1 MYHKVMLGMSGGVD
15 SSVAAY
21 LLKKEG
27 YQVSGV
33 FMQNWREDAE
43 NGFCT
48 SKEDT
53 LDAIAVA
60 DMLGIDIDIVNFE
73 KEYQE
78 KVFQYFLQEYA
89 AGRTPNPDVL
99 CNSEIK
105 FKAFLDHA
113 LAQGADYIATGHYV
127 RKKIQEGKTYLLKA
141 KDLHKDQSY
150 FLYRINGKQLHHSL
164 FPLGELTKKEVR
176 FKANEIKLPTASKK
190 DSTGICFIG
199 ERPFREFLSHY
210 LVLCPG
216 IMRSPEGKIL
226 GEHMGLAFYTI
237 GQRQGLGIGGNGA
250 PWYVAAKDISNNELL
265 VVQGHDHPLLF
276 SKELVMNDLSF
287 IDGQRPAEGEY
298 QVKIRYRMPDIRAE
312 LNYLADDEAKLRFG
326 EPVWAVTPGQ
336 SAVIYNGDICLGGGI
351 ISKAIAN

>member
-113 LAQGADYIATGHYV
+113 LAPV
-127 RKKIQEGKTYLLKA
+127 
-141 KDLHKDQSY
+141 SY
-150 FLYRINGKQLHHSL
+150 TH
-164 FPLGELTKKEVR
+164 LT
-176 FKANEIKLPTASKK
+176 LPTN
-190 DSTGICFIG
+190 
-199 ERPFREFLSHY
+199 RE
-210 LVLCPG
+210 V
-216 IMRSPEGKIL
+216 
-226 GEHMGLAFYTI
+226 
-237 GQRQGLGIGGNGA
+237 
-250 PWYVAAKDISNNELL
+250 
-265 VVQGHDHPLLF
+265 
-276 SKELVMNDLSF
+276 
-287 IDGQRPAEGEY
+287 
-298 QVKIRYRMPDIRAE
+298 
-312 LNYLADDEAKLRFG
+312 
-326 EPVWAVTPGQ
+326 
-336 SAVIYNGDICLGGGI
+336 
-351 ISKAIAN
+351 